1 VVWLKPAVLF
11 LLVTAAAP
19 ILIHLLV
26 QRRAEPFAFPTL
38 RFLRPTRLASMRRR
52 VLDDLPLLVVRC
64 AILGA
69 AVAALA
75 GPLIVTSG
83 RRDAWNRRVVR
94 AVVSD
99 AEAGAAR
106 GLAAGV
112 FRAQEFSGP
121 SLRDGVR
128 RAIAWLEEAP
138 PGRRELVVVSRF
150 PVGALAAVDLAAVP
164 RDVAI
169 RLERNG
175 TLPLSRSLSF
185 GRVLSSSGTIDR
197 GLTLDGASTI
207 VSEHQTGEPSSD
219 VWPVEVVAASDAKT
233 IVDAAIDAV
242 RAGRV
247 WAAPPDRRA
256 RLIVLDGTAIGVP
269 ADAVPVSVP
278 WMADAIARIAGDAD
292 VQMAARRVVRPQT
305 EREPAGGRLR
315 SGPWL
320 PVARASD
327 GTPIVAAAASAGRL
341 AVVTSVTPSNVAMP
355 ILLRAVVNA
364 LAEVPD
370 VQPAE
375 VAAIPDADLRAW
387 SRGAVAPPATPLRN
401 VDADDRRWLW
411 GTALLLL
418 ALEAWMRRARRR
430 GASLEDGEV
439 QRVA

>member
-1 VVWLKPAVLF
+1 MVWLNPAVLF
-11 LLVTAAAP
+11 LLATAAAP

-38 RFLRPTRLASMRRR
+38 RFLRPTRLAAMRRR
-52 VLDDLPLLVVRC
+52 VLDDLPLLFVRC
-64 AILGA
+64 AILA
-69 AVAALA
+69 AAAAALA

-83 RRDAWNRRVVR
+83 RRAAWNRRVVR
-94 AVVSD
+94 AVVAD
-99 AEAGAAR
+99 AEGGAAR
-106 GLAAGV
+106 GLAGGV

-128 RAIAWLEEAP
+128 RAIAWLEKAP

-175 TLPLSRSLSF
+175 TLPLSRSVPF
-185 GRVLSSSGTIDR
+185 GRVVSSTGTIDR

-207 VSEHQTGEPSSD
+207 VREHAGEPSSD

-247 WAAPPDRRA
+247 WAASPDRRA
-256 RLIVLDGTAIGVP
+256 RLIVLDGAAVGVP
-269 ADAVPVSVP
+269 ADATPVSVP

-292 VQMAARRVVRPQT
+292 VQMAARRVVKSQT
-305 EREPAGGRLR
+305 EREPAGGRLP

-341 AVVTSVTPSNVAMP
+341 AVVTSVPASKVAMP

-364 LAEVPD
+364 LADVPD
-370 VQPAE
+370 LQHAE

-387 SRGAVAPPATPLRN
+387 SRPAVSPPATPLRN

-411 GTALLLL
+411 GASLLLL
-418 ALEAWMRRARRR
+418 ALEAWMRRAKRR
-430 GASLEDGEV
+430 GASLEGGQV
-439 QRVA
+439 QHVA